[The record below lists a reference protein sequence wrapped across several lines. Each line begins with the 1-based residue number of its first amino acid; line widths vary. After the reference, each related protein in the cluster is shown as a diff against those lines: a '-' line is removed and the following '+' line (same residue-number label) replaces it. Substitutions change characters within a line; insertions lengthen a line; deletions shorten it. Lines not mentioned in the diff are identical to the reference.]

1 MKIKSVIFQTLIC
14 ITILSVSISCSK
26 SSGGSVSTPTPA
38 PPPPPSV
45 EETIAFTIDID
56 PGSSVYPALGATQD
70 AKITLGSKMPTAGIT
85 VDVVV
90 KKDLD
95 NTTVSSATYSSSLSP
110 FTATISNLSPGVLC
124 TATFTVTSKTTAS
137 NSGVKSFK
145 LARK

>member
-1 MKIKSVIFQTLIC
+1 MKIKSIYFQTL
-14 ITILSVSISCSK
+14 TYVVILMLTISCSK
-26 SSGGSVSTPTPA
+26 SSGGTGSTPA
-38 PPPPPSV
+38 PPPAPV
-45 EETIAFTIDID
+45 EETIAFSIDID
-56 PGSSVYPALGATQD
+56 PGSSVYPALGAAQD
-70 AKITLGSKMPTAGIT
+70 AKITLSSKMPTAGIT

-95 NTTVSSATYSSSLSP
+95 NTIVSSGTYSSSLSP

>member
-1 MKIKSVIFQTLIC
+1 MKIKSIYFQAFIC
-14 ITILSVSISCSK
+14 IVILSLTISCSK
-26 SSGGSVSTPTPA
+26 SSGGTGSTPA
-38 PPPPPSV
+38 PPPPAPV
-45 EETIAFTIDID
+45 EETIAFSIDID
-56 PGSSVYPALGATQD
+56 PGSSVYPALGAAQD

-95 NTTVSSATYSSSLSP
+95 NTIVSSGTYSSSLSP